1 MIFLHL
7 DSRQPC
13 ECRRTE
19 VDASA
24 TSTGAEACSEVQRC
38 IYTTCFVHVPLSL
51 SSICSAGRQAGELR
65 LRQPASH
72 ASIRS
77 YTERRTRCAR
87 TTSPSSVHTDV
98 PVSRRLR
105 IAQRVRTA
113 IRRAHTHRFSLRAYV
128 RTCVC
133 MKLPERCR
141 CRVLH
146 PQFPSAL
153 LVAAGSTLQPLYPV
167 DRTKTGVTAVLS
179 GEGEET
185 WLNVFKGA
193 TLSPLIPPGT
203 AQTVHQHPRPL

>member
-13 ECRRTE
+13 GYRRTE
-19 VDASA
+19 VDAAA

-38 IYTTCFVHVPLSL
+38 IYTTWFVHVPLSL

-65 LRQPASH
+65 LRQPAGH

-77 YTERRTRCAR
+77 YTEQRTRCAR

-133 MKLPERCR
+133 MKLPERC
-141 CRVLH
+141 
-146 PQFPSAL
+146 
-153 LVAAGSTLQPLYPV
+153 
-167 DRTKTGVTAVLS
+167 
-179 GEGEET
+179 
-185 WLNVFKGA
+185 
-193 TLSPLIPPGT
+193 
-203 AQTVHQHPRPL
+203 